1 MLLLSKKS
9 LLPPDFTP
17 AILAEFPQPVTLH
30 RNFAVFCHAFPDKA
44 CFMGRPH
51 AQRGA
56 SLGNQRPLFGY
67 FSCLLSGKNLENN
80 DLFAI
85 RKKLQVSQKEQDSGF
100 FMSRFLF
107 SSLICSLNQMFEFL

>member
-1 MLLLSKKS
+1 ML
-9 LLPPDFTP
+9 FQ
-17 AILAEFPQPVTLH
+17 IRPVLW
-30 RNFAVFCHAFPDKA
+30 
-44 CFMGRPH
+44 GGLH